1 MKTSFAL
8 LIFSL
13 FFSFTVTA
21 DTAVKK
27 SSATVSKK
35 TTQDSILQKTLE
47 KYAKASSLK
56 SDIKK
61 TDEKIVLGT
70 TTESKGQLKLQNKKI
85 HIILEGEKK
94 VEFFYSNKTVVLV
107 EYPDAD
113 FAKDGA
119 RKITTLKKSI
129 PPFLDSLLSLFS
141 NPKSFN
147 KAFTLVSEMKDND
160 FVTVELKPEQKA
172 IKSLTLKINLKNN
185 QLTQVVFVDD
195 VQTKTTIEMTDTV
208 FNKKFEKTDFT
219 FTKLKTD
226 EEMKE

>member
-1 MKTSFAL
+1 MKTSFAS

-13 FFSFTVTA
+13 LFVFTAGA
-21 DTAVKK
+21 DSAVKTT
-27 SSATVSKK
+27 SAASKK
-35 TTQDSILQKTLE
+35 PAQENVLQKTLE
-47 KYAKASSLK
+47 KYAKASSFQ

-70 TTESKGQLKLQNKKI
+70 KSDSTGQLKFQNKKI
-85 HIILEGEKK
+85 HITLEGEKK
-94 VEFFYSNKTVVLV
+94 IEFYYSNQTVVLV

-113 FAKDGA
+113 FAKNGA

-147 KAFTLVSEMKDND
+147 EAFAVVSEKKDKD
-160 FVTVELKPEQKA
+160 FTTIELKPEQKA

-185 QLTQVVFVDD
+185 KITQVVFVDD
-195 VQTKTTIEMTDTV
+195 VETKTTIEMIDTV
-208 FNKKFEKTDFT
+208 FNKKFDKNDFT